1 VGRQAF
7 APDLALEGRKPGT
20 TVFRWLYDEVRSA
33 ILEGRLRRGARL
45 PSTRELAK
53 QYRVSRGTTVAVF
66 EQLRAEGYL
75 ESGVGG
81 AGTSVSAHLPE
92 DFLVAKAVRLPAGRS
107 TRPAVLS
114 RFAQRLSRA
123 PGPRSQPPRPF
134 RPLEPA
140 LEEFPMQVWAQ
151 LNSRRM
157 RRASRRF
164 LADDDPRGYRPL
176 REAVAAYL
184 GAGRGV
190 KCTADEVVIVSGIQH
205 ALDLTVR
212 LVVDPGDAVWVE
224 DPCHPVLSS
233 MFRLLGSRVVPVPVD
248 ANGLDVEKGL
258 QSRSRA
264 RLAYVT
270 PAHQFPLGVAMTADR
285 RLALLDWSRRTGAL
299 IFEDDYD
306 SEYRYT
312 ARPIPALRSLD
323 SGGSVILAGSFSKIL
338 LPSLRLG
345 YVVARSELAEK
356 FAAARFF
363 VNRHS
368 SVINQAVM
376 CDFITEG
383 HFGRHLRRMRELY
396 ATRLAVLREAV
407 DRRLRGLLE
416 LHSTE
421 AGLNVLGSLRH
432 GLDAEVAAGAAAE
445 AGLEVVPLSRFV
457 LKKPRPEALLLGFA
471 AFDSETLRQ
480 AVDRLAAALERSA
493 SKTRRNPIDH
503 PDNRS
508 HG

>member
-1 VGRQAF
+1 
-7 APDLALEGRKPGT
+7 
-20 TVFRWLYDEVRSA
+20 
-33 ILEGRLRRGARL
+33 
-45 PSTRELAK
+45 
-53 QYRVSRGTTVAVF
+53 
-66 EQLRAEGYL
+66 
-75 ESGVGG
+75 
-81 AGTSVSAHLPE
+81 PE
-92 DFLVAKAVRLPAGRS
+92 DFLLSKAGRPLTGRF
-107 TRPAVLS
+107 TRPPALS
-114 RFAQRLSRA
+114 RFARRLSHA
-123 PGPRSQPPRPF
+123 PGPRPQPPRPF

-151 LNSRRM
+151 LLSRRM

-164 LADDDPRGYRPL
+164 LADDHPRGYRPL

-190 KCTADEVVIVSGIQH
+190 TCTADEVVIVSGIQH

-212 LVVDPGDAVWVE
+212 LAVDPGDAVWVE

-233 MFRLLGSRVVPVPVD
+233 MFVLLGSRVGPVSVD
-248 ANGLDVEKGL
+248 ANRLEGNPGL
-258 QSRSRA
+258 QSRHRA
-264 RLAYVT
+264 KLAYVT
-270 PAHQFPLGVAMTADR
+270 PAHQFPLGVTMTADR
-285 RLALLDWSRRTGAL
+285 RLALLDWSRRAAAL

-306 SEYRYT
+306 SEYRYS
-312 ARPIPALRSLD
+312 ARPIPALKSLD
-323 SGGSVILAGSFSKIL
+323 GGGSVILAGSFSKIL

-345 YVVARSELAEK
+345 YVVTRAELAEK

-368 SVINQAVM
+368 SVIDQAVM

-396 ATRLAVLREAV
+396 ATRLGVLREAV

-421 AGLNVLGSLRH
+421 AGLNVLGSLVE
-432 GLDAEVAAGAAAE
+432 GLGAEIAAKAAAE
-445 AGLEVVPLSRFV
+445 VGVEVVPLSRFV

-471 AFDSETLRQ
+471 AF
-480 AVDRLAAALERSA
+480 
-493 SKTRRNPIDH
+493 
-503 PDNRS
+503 
-508 HG
+508 